1 MAEQGEPVLSPA
13 LSAATPRPVAEV
25 LRLYTPYYEQLLR
38 YNLSNREF
46 IEQRD
51 APQQVFRWLIEL
63 DCGCVTDAVTAG
75 HAAAHVK
82 MDELLPSN
90 CVFERFLGSSESG
103 ASTDNVLLF
112 SYGVSWKYSNWVK
125 GFTWCAG
132 HGHDVPVRDIVEW
145 LERKDHPGFRSKDTG
160 REVGPYASWTVKL
173 SCGHYGYSAISELA
187 WRPEQGYAKRP
198 DFVAK
203 IRQKLESDDL
213 DEETRQALER
223 MLQTDSTEP
232 RSREGCPTCAYT
244 RPVVGCRP
252 VGPLA
257 KPKPAPKTKEPP
269 KPPSRRTLTRRLNA
283 AEADVARLRE
293 QLAHA
298 EQEASRLRAERDIA
312 SADPS

>member
-1 MAEQGEPVLSPA
+1 MAEQDEPVLSPA
-13 LSAATPRPVAEV
+13 PPAATPRPAAEV

-51 APQQVFRWLIEL
+51 APEQVFRWLIEL

-82 MDELLPSN
+82 MGELPPSG
-90 CVFERFLGSSESG
+90 CVFERFLGSSDSG

-112 SYGVSWKYSNWVK
+112 SYGVSWKYSNWVE
-125 GFTWCAG
+125 GFAWCAG
-132 HGHDVPVRDIVEW
+132 HGQEVPVRDIAEW
-145 LERKDHPGFRSKDTG
+145 LERKEQPGFRAKDTS

-173 SCGHYGYSAISELA
+173 SCGHYGYSATSELA
-187 WRPEQGYAKRP
+187 WRPEQGCAERP

-203 IRQKLESDDL
+203 IRQKLESDGL

-223 MLQTDSTEP
+223 MLQTDATEP
-232 RSREGCPTCAYT
+232 RSREDCPTCAYT
-244 RPVVGCRP
+244 RRVVGCQP
-252 VGPLA
+252 VGPLS
-257 KPKPAPKTKEPP
+257 KPKPAPEAKEPP

-283 AEADVARLRE
+283 AEADIARLRE

-298 EQEASRLRAERDIA
+298 EQEATRLRAERDMA